1 MSDMCV
7 MYFHIVEMFALLLR
21 AFIFLKIVSNT
32 LVFKCYESRMHF
44 TKKEIQIK
52 IVTMSRCQTSRF
64 FFAIWCVNEE
74 HSKDPVN
81 LENN

>member
-21 AFIFLKIVSNT
+21 AFIFLKIVSIA

-44 TKKEIQIK
+44 TKKEIQTQ
-52 IVTMSRCQTSRF
+52 IVTMSHCETSRLF
-64 FFAIWCVNEE
+64 LLFGV
-74 HSKDPVN
+74 
-81 LENN
+81 